1 MISQPGGIFGDRPTF
16 DWEGKMRKIWSGL
29 AFAAI
34 ITTPAPAQDYN
45 KNLVECLKE
54 AGLHPDPGYAQ
65 KLQSDPAHRTLRMW
79 YPQSEAQF
87 AVVNDCVV
95 RKANLAPKPSAKR
108 PPRGSR

>member
-1 MISQPGGIFGDRPTF
+1 MIGGENAQNLV
-16 DWEGKMRKIWSGL
+16 WNSSCGL
-29 AFAAI
+29 NRWA
-34 ITTPAPAQDYN
+34 APAQDYN
-45 KNLVECLKE
+45 RNLIECLNE
-54 AGLHPDPGYAQ
+54 LGLHPDPSYAQ